1 MVVGRRWMRY
11 GITAG
16 LAIASLLAS
25 VTAATAAPVE
35 APQYSSFGM
44 AVAGGKPALL
54 ATAVANGLPVQW
66 ARLYVTNT
74 VPASFTAF
82 PGASAALQAGETP
95 WLSIWLDPTQLA
107 AGTFDTALAQFAAT
121 VPAGVRLTLLHEP
134 STHAKN
140 VSIALYQAAY
150 EHGAAVVQAANPGV
164 LLGPIDV
171 QFNVIRYHF
180 LDGLDPQYVQFVG
193 IDAYDGING
202 VAPTKSLQTV
212 ASAALAHLQ
221 AQFPLV
227 PVGFAE
233 FNSSRTVGRAQWI
246 ADALA
251 WGQSAGASPMLLFT
265 ARPIYTLTTQE
276 QTDLAALIDAPIPS
290 TAASK

>member
-1 MVVGRRWMRY
+1 MVIKRRFMRY
-11 GITAG
+11 GVTASLALASLGTGITA
-16 LAIASLLAS
+16 AS
-25 VTAATAAPVE
+25 AAPLE

-54 ATAVANGLPVQW
+54 ASAVANGLPVQW
-66 ARLYVTNT
+66 ARLYVINT

-82 PGASAALQAGETP
+82 PGATAALAAGETP
-95 WLSIWLDPTQLA
+95 WLSLWLDPTQLA

-140 VSIALYQAAY
+140 ISVELYKAAY
-150 EHGAAVVQAANPGV
+150 ERGAAAVQVANPAV

-180 LDGLDPQYVQFVG
+180 LDTLDPRFVQFVG

-202 VAPTKSLQTV
+202 VAPGKSLQTV
-212 ASAALAHLQ
+212 ASAALAHLKT
-221 AQFPLV
+221 QFPLV

-233 FNSSRTVGRAQWI
+233 FNSSRTVGRAQWA
-246 ADALA
+246 ADALS
-251 WGQSAGASPMLLFT
+251 WGQSVGATPMLLFT
-265 ARPIYTLTTQE
+265 AKQPYTLTAQE
-276 QTDLAALIDAPIPS
+276 QKDLAALIDLPVVPR
-290 TAASK
+290 K